1 MINRLRAHKRS
12 KGASLRHRSILHL
25 GCGTRKAPGSIG
37 IDVNPR
43 SGADVIHDLNRFP
56 YPFPD
61 NRFDRVIADNILEHL
76 DDIPKVME
84 EIFRI
89 TKHGTLVK
97 ITTGHFTSVDS
108 FTDPTHT
115 HFFTSRTFDYFI
127 PGTDL
132 YKYRYSP
139 ATFRKLKVCVGPTN
153 PTNPFLKFLLK
164 LMNRHLILY
173 EKRFAF
179 IFPVGVITYELEV
192 IKKQGR

>member
-1 MINRLRAHKRS
+1 MINSPRGHKQK
-12 KGASLRHRSILHL
+12 KGVSRRQRSILHL
-25 GCGTRKAPGSIG
+25 GCGNEKAPGSIG
-37 IDVNPR
+37 IDHNPR

-89 TKHGTLVK
+89 TKHGARVL
-97 ITTGHFTSVDS
+97 ISTGHFTAVDS
-108 FTDPTHT
+108 FTDPTHK

-139 ATFRKLKVCVGPTN
+139 ATFNKLNVSVGPAN
-153 PTNPFLKFLLK
+153 PTNPFLKFLLR
-164 LMNRHLILY
+164 LINRHLIFY

-192 IKKQGR
+192 IKRQGK